1 MLFLGII
8 EIVNVIH
15 FTKELIV
22 KYAAILLATIL
33 AAGCSN
39 PQSSNPAGDAFYVST
54 SGSDSNTG
62 TSDSPWKTIQYGV
75 SQMQAGTTL
84 RIMAGTYTER
94 VQLSIDASS
103 SSDGILIR
111 NHGDGSVIIDGTGI
125 TVPAEFGGL
134 FEITNSNNITLSG
147 LTVRNVSGGMNSMGI
162 LVDASSNITIQ
173 ACTTW
178 NTSSS
183 GMGIWSCSNV
193 NIDSCDVGRA
203 CNGGEQ
209 ECITVAVTNEFTV
222 SYCTVHDGA
231 GGVYGGEG
239 IDAKDGSCNGVISNN
254 SVYGLDRLGIYV
266 DSWNKATNTISVY
279 DNLVYNCDGDGFS
292 AAAESAGVL
301 SNVQFYNNLAYNNT
315 GNGITVGAWGEPGV
329 THPIDNITIINNT
342 FVGNGETSWGCGV
355 SVENSEA
362 DNIVVRNNIMSDNT
376 TCQFNAE
383 AYGTGFIADHN
394 LIDGATDYYG
404 DDYVEGDPEFTG
416 PGSNNYHIGSASPA
430 IDTGS
435 QTLAPA
441 TDMDGQPRPS
451 GSGYDIGCYEYQ
463 Q

>member
-1 MLFLGII
+1 M
-8 EIVNVIH
+8 
-15 FTKELIV
+15 KYLIV
-22 KYAAILLATIL
+22 LAAFVF

-39 PQSSNPAGDAFYVST
+39 PDDPGSGAETFYVAT
-54 SGSDSNTG
+54 SGNDSNDG
-62 TSDSPWKTIQYGV
+62 SLNAPWKTIQYGV
-75 SQMQAGTTL
+75 NQMQAGMTL

-94 VQLSIDASS
+94 VQLTLSIGGGSE
-103 SSDGILIR
+103 GILIR
-111 NHGDGSVIIDGTGI
+111 DHGDGSVIIDGTGI
-125 TVPAEFGGL
+125 TFPTDLGGL
-134 FEITNSNNITLSG
+134 FEITDSDNITLNG
-147 LTVRNVSGGMNSMGI
+147 LTVRNAIGGMNSTGI

-183 GMGIWSCSNV
+183 GIGVWDCSDV
-193 NIDSCDVGRA
+193 SIDSCDVGEA

-209 ECITVAVTNEFTV
+209 ECITVAVTNDFAV
-222 SYCTVHDGA
+222 RYCTVHDGA

-239 IDAKDGSCNGVISNN
+239 IDAKDGSCNGIISGN

-315 GNGITVGAWGEPGV
+315 GNGITVGGWGEPGV
-329 THPIDNITIINNT
+329 GHPIDGVTIINNT
-342 FVGNGETSWGCGV
+342 FVGNGEASWGCGV
-355 SVENSEA
+355 SVENLEA
-362 DNIVVRNNIMSDNT
+362 DNIVVRNNILSDNT

-394 LIDGATDYYG
+394 LIDGDTEYYG
-404 DDYVEGDPEFTG
+404 DDYVEGDPSFTS

-430 IDTGS
+430 IDEGS
-435 QTLAPA
+435 EVQAPS
-441 TDMDGQPRPS
+441 TDMDGLPRPS